1 MLVNN
6 ISYFYNNQDGFALN
20 DINIKVKKGSI
31 ACLLGHSGCGKSTI
45 LKLIAGIENPKS
57 GTIFIND
64 RLVASNKVSI
74 AIEHR
79 NIGLIFQH
87 SALFPHKTVIEN
99 IIFAICSS
107 SRKEKYLIASEILK
121 LFNIEKYENMYPHA
135 LSGGQQQLVAI
146 ARVMAQ
152 NPDVVLLDEPFSNLD
167 ILLKYRIRHHI
178 LSLFRSKN
186 IPVLMVTHDPQEA
199 LKVADFIYVMKNGK
213 IIQSG
218 VPSYIYHKPKD
229 DTLANFFNELP
240 LTLQLNET

>member
-1 MLVNN
+1 MLINN
-6 ISYFYNNQDGFALN
+6 ISYSYGNQGDFALSN
-20 DINIKVKKGSI
+20 INIEVKRGNV

-57 GTIFIND
+57 GTIFINN
-64 RLVASNKVSI
+64 RLVASNDISI

-79 NIGLIFQH
+79 NVGLIFQH

-99 IIFAICSS
+99 ITFAIRSAS
-107 SRKEKYLIASEILK
+107 KKEKYLTALEILK
-121 LFNIEKYENMYPHA
+121 LLDIAKYENMYSNA

-167 ILLKYRIRHHI
+167 ILLKCQTRHHV

-186 IPVLMVTHDPQEA
+186 IPVLMVTHDLQEA
-199 LKVADFIYVMKNGK
+199 LKVADSIYVMKNGK

-218 VPSYIYHKPKD
+218 VSSDICQGLED
-229 DTLANFFNELP
+229 S
-240 LTLQLNET
+240 TLQHICCYLEKT